1 MLLKDEE
8 LKNKFSGNFITNK
21 CSYQQSW
28 VWLMKHLCALC
39 TTTSPRLGLFREI
52 SWSISHYKTSIFL
65 LQKRCWCWYFGKA
78 KVVSPVV
85 WTFICTGT
93 SPRLGLFRE
102 ISCSS
107 WGISCHSYFGH
118 TTRTTSGLRSR
129 CLRFLFE
136 FLWRKSLAK
145 KSEQETSFIYFVSLL
160 SVSRRPG
167 GFAKANH
174 WQKLSFLWDFLICSC
189 QEMIYCWLS

>member
-28 VWLMKHLCALC
+28 VWLMKHLYA
-39 TTTSPRLGLFREI
+39 PRLPPDWVASG
-52 SWSISHYKTSIFL
+52 SWSISYHTTLIFL

-118 TTRTTSGLRSR
+118 TTTSGLRSR

-136 FLWRKSLAK
+136 FL
-145 KSEQETSFIYFVSLL
+145 
-160 SVSRRPG
+160 
-167 GFAKANH
+167 
-174 WQKLSFLWDFLICSC
+174 
-189 QEMIYCWLS
+189 

>member
-8 LKNKFSGNFITNK
+8 NGFVGKFSGNFIPFLWKNK

-28 VWLMKHLCALC
+28 VWLMKHLYA
-39 TTTSPRLGLFREI
+39 PRLPPDWVASG
-52 SWSISHYKTSIFL
+52 SWSISYHTTLIFL

-118 TTRTTSGLRSR
+118 TTRTSGLRSR

-136 FLWRKSLAK
+136 FL
-145 KSEQETSFIYFVSLL
+145 
-160 SVSRRPG
+160 
-167 GFAKANH
+167 
-174 WQKLSFLWDFLICSC
+174 
-189 QEMIYCWLS
+189 